1 MTSSPRDWRRLG
13 LDTGGG
19 LDLRDGRTLKARV
32 FTSPR
37 WAADVERLL
46 AAPAARACPRPI
58 ERHGNVLISEFVP
71 GISLDERLAT
81 ATGSEAR
88 HWARDAGRLMAGMHR
103 GRPPRGRGTA
113 PAWYQRHLISG
124 LSAHQ

>member
-13 LDTGGG
+13 LDIVRAVVLSRHGAGRAFR
-19 LDLRDGRTLKARV
+19 LDLRDGRTLKARL

-46 AAPAARACPRPI
+46 AARGARACPRPI

-71 GISLDERLAT
+71 GFPSTSGWRPRRDRKRGAGHGRRAT
-81 ATGSEAR
+81 
-88 HWARDAGRLMAGMHR
+88 
-103 GRPPRGRGTA
+103 
-113 PAWYQRHLISG
+113 
-124 LSAHQ
+124 